1 MGQHAR
7 TRADIL
13 RHMSVE
19 AVEALLKEVR
29 KDVGLAAML
38 GADPTRIKEYDLEPE
53 ERAALIGQDPEALR
67 ELGVDAD
74 LAQNARLIGR
84 LTG

>member
-1 MGQHAR
+1 MP
-7 TRADIL
+7 IL

-19 AVEALLKEVR
+19 AVETLLKEVR

-38 GADPTRIKEYDLEPE
+38 GADPNRLREYDLEPE
-53 ERAALIGQDPEALR
+53 EAVALINQDPEALR

-74 LAQNARLIGR
+74 IAEGAKLIGR